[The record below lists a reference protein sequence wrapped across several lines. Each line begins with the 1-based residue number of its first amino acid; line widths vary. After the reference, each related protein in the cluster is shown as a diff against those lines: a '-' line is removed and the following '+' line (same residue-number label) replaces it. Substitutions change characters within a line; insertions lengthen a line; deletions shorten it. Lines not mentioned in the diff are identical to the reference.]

1 MKTSIPRPLLAVLLL
16 AIAAPCGLA
25 QSLPYL
31 EDFSSGVDG
40 LNSDAVNSSLS
51 FNNFTYSVD
60 GDGGVAL
67 FDSVGFLG
75 PADLGTI
82 SGLAIFGDWNW
93 TGTDAHNVQMFTV
106 ASNDNSTFALSA
118 LDFMTGDGGAPT
130 VFTITG
136 YRGEDQVAQIVDLN
150 LMFDGTYGAM
160 TNHEIIGT
168 YLVGEP
174 YFGLHLVFSGSNWSN
189 IDRFTFVADGIDILV
204 ILDNIQFSPASVIPE
219 PATSAVLL
227 GFGTLGLVA
236 LRRRTRTK

>member
-1 MKTSIPRPLLAVLLL
+1 MDPH
-16 AIAAPCGLA
+16 
-25 QSLPYL
+25 
-31 EDFSSGVDG
+31 SG
-40 LNSDAVNSSLS
+40 SLS

-60 GDGGVAL
+60 GSGGVAL
-67 FDSVGFLG
+67 FDSVAFLG

-93 TGTDAHNVQMFTV
+93 TGTDAHNVKTFTV
-106 ASNDNSTFALSA
+106 ESNDNSTFALSA

-136 YRGEDQVAQIVDLN
+136 YRGGDQVAEIVGLD
-150 LMFDGTYGAM
+150 LMFDGTYGAI
-160 TNHEIIGT
+160 TNDEIIGT

-174 YFGLHLVFSGSNWSN
+174 YFGLRLVFSGSNWSN

-204 ILDNIQFSPASVIPE
+204 ILDNIQFSPAIIPE
-219 PATSAVLL
+219 PATSAFLF
-227 GFGTLGLVA
+227 GFGALGLVV